1 MTIYQKLLAMH
12 IINATPPSRHYVP
25 SPWGGAAMAATIAF
39 VIGFIL
45 GDFI

>member
-1 MTIYQKLLAMH
+1 MTTFQKILAMH
-12 IINATPPSRHYVP
+12 IINATPPSRHYVA
-25 SPWGGAAMAATIAF
+25 SPWGSVALAATIAF

>member
-1 MTIYQKLLAMH
+1 MTTFQKILAMH
-12 IINATPPSRHYVP
+12 IINATPPSRHYVD
-25 SPWGGAAMAATIAF
+25 SPWGGIAVAATIAF

>member
-1 MTIYQKLLAMH
+1 MTISQKILAMH
-12 IINATPPSRHYVP
+12 IINATPPSRHYVAT
-25 SPWGGAAMAATIAF
+25 PWGALVMVATIAF

>member
-12 IINATPPSRHYVP
+12 IVNATPPSRHYAP
-25 SPWGGAAMAATIAF
+25 APWGGIAMAATIAF

-45 GDFI
+45 GDYL

>member
-12 IINATPPSRHYVP
+12 IINATPESRHYVP

-45 GDFI
+45 GDCI